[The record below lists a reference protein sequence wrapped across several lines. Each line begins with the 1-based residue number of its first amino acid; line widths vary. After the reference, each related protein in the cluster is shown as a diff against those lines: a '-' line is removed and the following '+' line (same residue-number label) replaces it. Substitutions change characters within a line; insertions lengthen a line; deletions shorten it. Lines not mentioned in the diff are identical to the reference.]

1 MSGSII
7 NGFQKGDVAVKIE
20 GRHYR
25 LRLTLGSLAEI
36 EARLGVKGPLELA
49 NKIRGFGQKSQCH
62 AEAMTLLECLMCATD
77 HRGAVRVPNMVMRA
91 KPMDYMPAIATLFE
105 QTFAS
110 TAQ

>member
-1 MSGSII
+1 MTACIL

-49 NKIRGFGQKSQCH
+49 YKIRGFGQKNHSNS
-62 AEAMTLLECLMCATD
+62 EALTLLECLMCAAD
-77 HRGAVRVPNMVMRA
+77 HTGAVRVPPMVKRA
-91 KPMDYMPAIATLFE
+91 KPMDYMPAIAILFE
-105 QTFAS
+105 QTFA
-110 TAQ
+110 QEMQ